1 MANTCQC
8 VRWKSSVSN
17 WLLHWSLTAVNT
29 FWADCM
35 LAYFKNVAFT
45 NKLKIFF
52 SLENSS
58 LLLMLFCKSNMTSLR
73 SAVIIIIS
81 HTKKTINI
89 TMQFYYTSAAL
100 MLQLNAYHS
109 LQIPSSTVFTYDG
122 KFLYWYWM
130 FWLAVCPKVDTE

>member
-8 VRWKSSVSN
+8 GRWKSSVSN
-17 WLLHWSLTAVNT
+17 WLLHWSLIAVNT

-35 LAYFKNVAFT
+35 LAYFKNVAFFSHWRIVHCCWCCLVSQT
-45 NKLKIFF
+45 NP
-52 SLENSS
+52 
-58 LLLMLFCKSNMTSLR
+58 NMTSLR

-89 TMQFYYTSAAL
+89 TMQVYYTSAAL

-122 KFLYWYWM
+122 KFLYWCWM